1 MKSATDVNMV
11 SASPLI
17 GFSSDAV
24 QPKAAGLRHASPAPF
39 VSWPE
44 DQPAEI
50 PEVVLGGCKVIQEDS
65 LVSLA
70 GHFHRT
76 RRAGNAIF
84 GKRVISDPQYDMLLE
99 LFIAHHE
106 RRAVSTTDLCRA
118 GGVPA
123 TTALRHIDK
132 LEAGGFL
139 RRELDS
145 SDARRSLVVATDK
158 AIRCTRELMRQFRR
172 CPEL

>member
-1 MKSATDVNMV
+1 MV
-11 SASPLI
+11 PASPLI
-17 GFSSDAV
+17 GFASDAV
-24 QPKAAGLRHASPAPF
+24 QPNGAGPRPASPAPYD
-39 VSWPE
+39 SWPE
-44 DQPAEI
+44 DESAAG
-50 PEVVLGGCKVIQEDS
+50 PEAVPDGCEAVPEDP

-70 GHFHRT
+70 RHFHRT

-99 LFIAHHE
+99 LFVAHHE
-106 RRAVSTTDLCRA
+106 GRAVLTKDLCRA

-123 TTALRHIDK
+123 TTALRYIDK

-145 SDARRSLVVATDK
+145 TDTRRSLVVATEK
-158 AIRCTRELMRQFRR
+158 AIRCTTELMAEFRSGG
-172 CPEL
+172 EL